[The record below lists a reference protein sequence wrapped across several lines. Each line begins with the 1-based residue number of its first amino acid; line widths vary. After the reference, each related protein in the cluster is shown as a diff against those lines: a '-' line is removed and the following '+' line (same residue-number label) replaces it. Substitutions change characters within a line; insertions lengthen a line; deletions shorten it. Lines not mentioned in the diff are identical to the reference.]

1 MHAFEGKAVRE
12 GSEMT
17 KRDKIVLGI
26 IGAVLGVILGAM
38 FMPTVKK
45 LATQAGNYLLDGMVA
60 VYRKATYVA
69 PVYYELTD
77 EEKEWLIYA
86 YGHED
91 RISEGLLSER
101 EAKRLKISREG
112 LAVLEEKY
120 PGYQFKVTR
129 VAHYT
134 EKTEFKVYEKNT
146 GEIITMN
153 VRGDDESGYEITDN
167 FCGYFFED
175 KYGAYMEKIFMEKE
189 INEVTVS
196 THLIGTQGREYDINM
211 TVEDVVSG
219 RLEIWA
225 SVSVFVYAK
234 NMTETECTECAKR
247 IQEIIEQTKFYGS
260 YNVYF
265 QDTTKKEMI
274 ATGEKGKD
282 KYPEYDFRYTKE

>member
-1 MHAFEGKAVRE
+1 
-12 GSEMT
+12 MT

-26 IGAVLGVILGAM
+26 IGAVLGVMLGAM
-38 FMPTVKK
+38 LMPTVKK

-129 VAHYT
+129 VAHYSEST
-134 EKTEFKVYEKNT
+134 GFKVYEKNT
-146 GEIITMN
+146 GEIFLMEIK
-153 VRGDDESGYEITDN
+153 GDDESGYEVKDD
-167 FCGYFFED
+167 F
-175 KYGAYMEKIFMEKE
+175 YGDLIADEVAAYIEEQFEKE
-189 INEVTVS
+189 GIEDISIRVAGVWKE
-196 THLIGTQGREYDINM
+196 GREYDINL
-211 TVEDVVSG
+211 TAEDVVGG
-219 RLEIWA
+219 RLKTWIILY
-225 SVSVFVYAK
+225 VDIYAGD
-234 NMTETECTECAKR
+234 MSEEDCVEYA
-247 IQEIIEQTKFYGS
+247 QIIEQIMNKIDLYGS
-260 YNVYF
+260 CHLYF
-265 QDTTKKEMI
+265 KDTTKEEMLV
-274 ATGEKGKD
+274 AGEKGETI
-282 KYPEYDFRYTKE
+282 YMYDFQSE